1 MLTHFFSTV
10 PTGLS
15 LLATIDPAMND
26 WAIVGCP
33 YGTFSIAQ
41 ERRIVAAMNKVVY
54 SCPFVPAE
62 WIAAHGF
69 QPSRIMPH
77 AASDPS
83 AGMCPYAASFVNEVM
98 SIGAADAV
106 VMTTVCDQMRRVAEL
121 VDRDCRA
128 PIFLMH
134 VPATWE
140 TAAAHRFYVSELE
153 RLGRFLERL
162 GGTPPSANALA
173 AVMDE
178 YDSMRAK
185 LRAARGSLTAR
196 RYAEA
201 LAAFHRDGTVEV
213 DGSAP
218 SEPRSGVPLALVG
231 GPLLAHHLDLF
242 DLVEAA
248 GGQIVLDASTSGDRT
263 MPALFDQRR
272 LADDP
277 LLELAD
283 AYFGSI
289 PDAFRRPNSEL
300 YRWLHNEL
308 EQRGVRGIVFQ
319 HYTWCDTWHAEAQ
332 RMREW
337 AAVPMLI
344 LDADDSA
351 VIEGHTVSRIESFLE
366 IFG

>member
-1 MLTHFFSTV
+1 
-10 PTGLS
+10 
-15 LLATIDPAMND
+15 
-26 WAIVGCP
+26 
-33 YGTFSIAQ
+33 
-41 ERRIVAAMNKVVY
+41 MNKVVY

-62 WIAAHGF
+62 WIAAHGLH
-69 QPSRIMPH
+69 PSRIMPH
-77 AASDPS
+77 AVSDPS
-83 AGMCPYAASFVNEVM
+83 AGMCPYAASFVNEVT
-98 SIGAADAV
+98 SSNEAEAV
-106 VMTTVCDQMRRVAEL
+106 VLTTVCDQMRRAAEL
-121 VDRDCRA
+121 VDRDCHI
-128 PIFLMH
+128 PVFLMH

-162 GGTPPSANALA
+162 GGTTPTADTLV

-196 RYAEA
+196 QYAEA
-201 LAAFHRDGTVEV
+201 VAAFHRDGTVELH
-213 DGSAP
+213 GSSAL
-218 SEPRSGVPLALVG
+218 EPRSGVPLALVG

-242 DLVEAA
+242 DLVETA
-248 GGQIVLDASTSGDRT
+248 GGHIVLDASSSGDRT
-263 MPALFDQRR
+263 MPAPFDRRR

-283 AYFGSI
+283 AYFGAI

-300 YRWLHNEL
+300 YRWLRHEI

-332 RMREW
+332 RMKEW

>member
-1 MLTHFFSTV
+1 MS
-10 PTGLS
+10 
-15 LLATIDPAMND
+15 
-26 WAIVGCP
+26 
-33 YGTFSIAQ
+33 
-41 ERRIVAAMNKVVY
+41 KVVY
-54 SCPFVPAE
+54 SCSFVPAE
-62 WIAAHGF
+62 WIAAHGL
-69 QPSRIMPH
+69 QPSRIMPR

-83 AGMCPYAASFVNEVM
+83 AGMCPYAASFVNEAT
-98 SIGAADAV
+98 SSDEAQAV
-106 VMTTVCDQMRRVAEL
+106 VMTTVCDQMRRAAEL
-121 VDRDCRA
+121 VSRDCRV
-128 PIFLMH
+128 PVFLMH

-162 GGTPPSANALA
+162 GGTPPSMKALA

-185 LRAARGSLTAR
+185 LRAARGGLTAR

-201 LAAFHRDGTVEV
+201 LAAFHRYGTVEV
-213 DGSAP
+213 DELPASN
-218 SEPRSGVPLALVG
+218 PRSGVPLALVG
-231 GPLLAHHLDLF
+231 GPLLVHHLDLF
-242 DLVEAA
+242 DLVETA
-248 GGQIVLDASTSGDRT
+248 GGHIVLDASSSGDRT
-263 MPALFDQRR
+263 MPAPFDRRR

-283 AYFGSI
+283 KYFGGI

-300 YRWLHNEL
+300 YRWLDHEL

-319 HYTWCDTWHAEAQ
+319 HYTWCDIWHAEAQ
-332 RMREW
+332 RMKEW
-337 AAVPMLI
+337 ADVPMLI

-366 IFG
+366 MFG